1 MFRTK
6 SLSNQTQ
13 VCREWNLCVI
23 WKFRSKNWFVM
34 LMLMF
39 RNFLSIM
46 SSSGIAS
53 TETSIFFVFFDF
65 SSNVAASFVLSQVC
79 LILQNLL
86 LCRPQ
91 SRRARHLV
99 RVRLVYFYINVIVIP
114 QFRLHSCLQPPLHP
128 RFSPRLNQK
137 LNISASAM
145 SLFFARMP
153 PWLV

>member
-1 MFRTK
+1 MN
-6 SLSNQTQ
+6 SLKYVQDEILIESDSSLQRVELMSHLKVQ
-13 VCREWNLCVI
+13 VQELICYVNV
-23 WKFRSKNWFVM
+23 
-34 LMLMF
+34 
-39 RNFLSIM
+39 NFLSIM

-128 RFSPRLNQK
+128 RF
-137 LNISASAM
+137 
-145 SLFFARMP
+145 
-153 PWLV
+153 